1 MVSTVTVFYPA
12 DTHRSYPA
20 LFSKGVK
27 LLAAFGPLYFVF
39 RSAQSH
45 LSKKTIPQCLSP
57 PIPSLYFFIVTPMEP
72 VVFVHY
78 LSIPSPAELKI
89 DMTRNRACLLL
100 GFFFPA
106 TWKRKSCLQAIDGT
120 GKQIYLQVFTSDTL
134 ALRGTLNF
142 PFK

>member
-39 RSAQSH
+39 RSAQTH

-89 DMTRNRACLLL
+89 DMTRNLACLLL
-100 GFFFPA
+100 GFFPCHLEE
-106 TWKRKSCLQAIDGT
+106 KKLPSG
-120 GKQIYLQVFTSDTL
+120 Y
-134 ALRGTLNF
+134 
-142 PFK
+142 